1 MVPGE
6 LKQLNIE
13 YFQRLLLFETD
24 PDKLA
29 MIERLLGEERLKPDS
44 AYPSADPDE
53 PGRPTFAMRNA
64 DAHNATGGDQR

>member
-6 LKQLNIE
+6 LKQLNIKH
-13 YFQRLLLFETD
+13 FQRRLLFESD

-53 PGRPTFAMRNA
+53 P
-64 DAHNATGGDQR
+64 

>member
-6 LKQLNIE
+6 LKQLNIKH
-13 YFQRLLLFETD
+13 FQRRLLFESD

-53 PGRPTFAMRNA
+53 PGRPTSAMRDA
-64 DAHNATGGDQR
+64 DAHNATGG